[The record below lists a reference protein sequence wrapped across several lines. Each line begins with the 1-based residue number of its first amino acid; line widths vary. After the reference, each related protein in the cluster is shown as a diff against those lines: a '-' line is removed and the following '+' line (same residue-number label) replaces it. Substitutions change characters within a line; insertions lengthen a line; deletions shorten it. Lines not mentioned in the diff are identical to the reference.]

1 VLPFRPAAA
10 LLVTAGLLAGC
21 GGTPDAP
28 PSSTDRAAIQK
39 RYALY
44 MTNVVKRNG
53 KRACAQFTPASRD
66 QSDQIAQ
73 AAGYSDCAMVIEL
86 ATWGIEKTAPKGL
99 AEQIAHPEKV
109 IVTMH
114 GGRAQAEFPGA
125 VPGDITA
132 PVTLE
137 RVGKRW
143 LIDGSRIVLAG

>member
-1 VLPFRPAAA
+1 MLPLRAAA
-10 LLVTAGLLAGC
+10 ASLVAAGLLAGC
-21 GGTPDAP
+21 GGTPAEP
-28 PSSTDRAAIQK
+28 LSNTDRAAIQK
-39 RYALY
+39 RYATY

-53 KRACAQFTPASRD
+53 KRACAQFTPASRK
-66 QSDQIAQ
+66 QSDQIAE
-73 AAGYSDCAMVIEL
+73 AAGYSNCAMVIEM

-99 AEQIAHPEKV
+99 AQQITHPEQV

-125 VPGDITA
+125 VPGDVTA

-143 LIDGSRIVLAG
+143 MIDGSRIVHGS